1 MKWIGLALMSGI
13 MGIFFAAMTQI
24 AFPNL
29 TQSGFTAAAV
39 LASVAIFAIMMR
51 LTLAAGTI
59 EVRPPNEWELHQR
72 LKKS

>member
-13 MGIFFAAMTQI
+13 MGIFFAVMAQI

-29 TQSGFTAAAV
+29 TQPGFTAAAV
-39 LASVAIFAIMMR
+39 LSSVAIFAIMMR
-51 LTLAAGTI
+51 LTLTAGTI